1 MAKKKA
7 KAKVKA
13 KKDKVP
19 QEPLIVASKV
29 KNYVK
34 ASGMMSSREFLAALS
49 GTVCE
54 AIDKAVKRAQE
65 NKRSTVQPRD
75 L

>member
-7 KAKVKA
+7 KTKKA
-13 KKDKVP
+13 KAKAPK
-19 QEPLIVASKV
+19 EPLIVASKV

-34 ASGMMSSREFLAALS
+34 ASGMMSSKEFLAALN
-49 GTVCE
+49 GAVCE
-54 AIDKAVKRAQE
+54 VIDKAVTRAQE

>member
-7 KAKVKA
+7 KKKTKA
-13 KKDKVP
+13 P

-29 KNYVK
+29 KSYVK
-34 ASGMMSSREFLAALS
+34 ASGMMSSREFLEGLNGS
-49 GTVCE
+49 IREV
-54 AIDKAVKRAQE
+54 IDKAVKRAQE

>member
-7 KAKVKA
+7 KAKKVKA
-13 KKDKVP
+13 T

-29 KNYVK
+29 KAYVK

-54 AIDKAVKRAQE
+54 VIDKAVKRAQE
-65 NKRSTVQPRD
+65 NKRSTIQPRD